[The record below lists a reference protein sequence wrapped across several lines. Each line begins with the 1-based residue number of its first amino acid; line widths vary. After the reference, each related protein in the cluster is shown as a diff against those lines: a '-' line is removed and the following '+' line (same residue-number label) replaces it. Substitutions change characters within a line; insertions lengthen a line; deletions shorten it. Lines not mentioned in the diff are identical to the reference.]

1 MNGSFDEQRR
11 VVAPLSDRFDR
22 AGHRLY
28 LVGGIVRDELL
39 GRQVDTPD
47 LDLTTDAT
55 PDQMKVLVDG
65 VVDAVWLQGERFGTI
80 GVRLEGRTIEI
91 TTHRAEAY
99 TSDSRKP
106 DVSYSMN
113 LAEDLSRR
121 DFTVNAMAVDVA
133 DGVLHDPHGGRSDLE
148 AGLLRTPLDPE
159 ISFADDPLR
168 MIRAARFVAGYGFT
182 PVPGL
187 VDAATNLADRMEI
200 VSAERKCVELF
211 RLLSLLDPGP
221 GLALLTDAGL
231 VGHVLPGVADL
242 DSRSLSGVLDQMA
255 GAPPEPLLRLAVLG
269 SVVGAAA
276 LRDMAVGLRMSGRDT
291 SDLMRLVSTI
301 DDVAGA
307 RGPRWSDEAVRR
319 LAANAGDMLQP
330 ALRLAV
336 VLELDDRDL
345 GAAVNRL
352 AAAGELDDMG
362 PALDGAAVMD
372 LLGLEP
378 GTQVGEAL
386 AWLTDLR
393 LSEGRLDHD
402 EVVRRLSAWWADRT

>member
-1 MNGSFDEQRR
+1 
-11 VVAPLSDRFDR
+11 
-22 AGHRLY
+22 
-28 LVGGIVRDELL
+28 
-39 GRQVDTPD
+39 
-47 LDLTTDAT
+47 
-55 PDQMKVLVDG
+55 
-65 VVDAVWLQGERFGTI
+65 
-80 GVRLEGRTIEI
+80 
-91 TTHRAEAY
+91 
-99 TSDSRKP
+99 
-106 DVSYSMN
+106 
-113 LAEDLSRR
+113 
-121 DFTVNAMAVDVA
+121 
-133 DGVLHDPHGGRSDLE
+133 
-148 AGLLRTPLDPE
+148 
-159 ISFADDPLR
+159 
-168 MIRAARFVAGYGFT
+168 
-182 PVPGL
+182 
-187 VDAATNLADRMEI
+187 
-200 VSAERKCVELF
+200 
-211 RLLSLLDPGP
+211 
-221 GLALLTDAGL
+221 
-231 VGHVLPGVADL
+231 
-242 DSRSLSGVLDQMA
+242 
-255 GAPPEPLLRLAVLG
+255 
-269 SVVGAAA
+269 VVGAAA
-276 LRDMAVGLRMSGRDT
+276 LRDLAVGLRMSGRDT